1 MFCAPSRMLVL
12 STALE
17 TSLSA
22 VNGGQTTISTSLMLT
37 SSRLRPVT
45 RSSAS
50 ATVLFIFQLPAMIS
64 LRDLSTSQRLWVVQR
79 RHAGQFLP
87 FQKFQAGAAAGA
99 HESDPVGQPG
109 QVQRLDAV
117 ATADDALGAFLRRV
131 RHGARH
137 GERAFGET
145 LVFEH
150 AHGPVPQERTGLGN
164 DFGEHPDGL
173 WPDIHAFLPV
183 RDVHTV

>member
-1 MFCAPSRMLVL
+1 MPAAISPVWAPKLCSFMFWAPSRRFVL
-12 STALE
+12 STALD
-17 TSLSA
+17 TSLNA
-22 VNGGQTTISTSLMLT
+22 VNGGQMTISTSLMLT

-64 LRDLSTSQRLWVVQR
+64 LRDLSTTQRLLVAQR
-79 RHAGQFLP
+79 RHAGQYFP

-99 HESDPVGQPG
+99 HESHPLGQPG

-117 ATADDALGAFLRRV
+117 AAADDALGAFLRGV

-137 GERAFGET
+137 REGA
-145 LVFEH
+145 L
-150 AHGPVPQERTGLGN
+150 
-164 DFGEHPDGL
+164 
-173 WPDIHAFLPV
+173 
-183 RDVHTV
+183 